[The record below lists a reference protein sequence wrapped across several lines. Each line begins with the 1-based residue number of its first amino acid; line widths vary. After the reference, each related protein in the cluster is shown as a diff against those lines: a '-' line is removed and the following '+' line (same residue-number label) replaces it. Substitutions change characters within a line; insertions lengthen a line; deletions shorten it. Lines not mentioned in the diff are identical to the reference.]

1 MCFCTNP
8 ESKETSPH
16 GYITGWEQKTATVL
30 TLQSLKRNTL
40 IFGFIQAQNRFA
52 FFKKK
57 TQLRI
62 SHSADTLLPALGKSI
77 SIINEDVMGK

>member
-1 MCFCTNP
+1 MGTKNSHRIDPPVFEKKHIDFWVYSGTKQVC
-8 ESKETSPH
+8 
-16 GYITGWEQKTATVL
+16 
-30 TLQSLKRNTL
+30 
-40 IFGFIQAQNRFA
+40 